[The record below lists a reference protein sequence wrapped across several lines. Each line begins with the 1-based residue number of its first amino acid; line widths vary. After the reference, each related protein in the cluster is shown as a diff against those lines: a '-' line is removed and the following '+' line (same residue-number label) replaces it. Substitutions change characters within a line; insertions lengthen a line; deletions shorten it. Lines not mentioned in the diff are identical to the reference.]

1 MAVKIDVQLHGFFFT
16 GNPIGRLHV
25 NTYGVLRDEGDFAQE
40 VAKRELSARQ
50 RTFGRGTQPEVV
62 LGDNIVKVPMR
73 RRRTLMKVV
82 VSASYGPQP
91 WARRYNRF
99 IEDAS
104 LNRPR
109 GVFRGYHMY
118 RSAARATQAHID
130 GQIGH
135 IADRLIQGIT

>member
-1 MAVKIDVQLHGFFFT
+1 MAVKIDVELRGVFFQ

-25 NTYGVLRDEGDFAQE
+25 NTYGVLRDEGDYAVE
-40 VAKRELSARQ
+40 VAKREVAGRQ
-50 RTFGRGTQPEVV
+50 RSFGRGSHPEVV
-62 LGDNIVKVPMR
+62 LGEGIVKVPMR
-73 RRRTLMKVV
+73 RRRSLMKVV

-91 WARRYNRF
+91 WVRLYNRF

-109 GVFRGYHMY
+109 GSFRGYHMY

-130 GQIGH
+130 GQIGR
-135 IADRLIQGIT
+135 IADRLIDGIT